1 MIVFRKEK
9 MIDRVT
15 KEGRASLIN
24 DVTIEIMDN
33 LDGQSCNPF
42 CWARS
47 FNCEPVFLCVGK
59 DGEGCYVNEL
69 DCEVI

>member
-15 KEGRASLIN
+15 KEGMAKLIN
-24 DVTIEIMDN
+24 KVTLEIMDN
-33 LDGQSCNPF
+33 LDGQSCNPT
-42 CWARS
+42 CWERTVNDA
-47 FNCEPVFLCVGK
+47 PVYWCVGK
-59 DGEGCYVNEL
+59 DGKGSYVNEL